1 MAISGISSFYTPS
14 MVQQHANAQRTQQV
28 QAAKQDSDGDNDG
41 SRAGE
46 VERNETN
53 RTASPG
59 ATLGRLI
66 NVKV

>member
-1 MAISGISSFYTPS
+1 MAISGISGNYSPLS
-14 MVQQHANAQRTQQV
+14 VQQHANAQRTQQV

-46 VERNETN
+46 VESNESS
-53 RTASPG
+53 RAVAPG
-59 ATLGRLI
+59 STLGSLI

>member
-14 MVQQHANAQRTQQV
+14 TVQQQANVQRSQQA

-46 VERNETN
+46 VERNE
-53 RTASPG
+53 AKQSVSPG
-59 ATLGRLI
+59 ATLGSLI